1 MSPMQGNSLDNYK
14 IEHYIYKAMNTSYSI
29 EQNEQTE
36 ADDEYEDNWYFVW
49 AYCTSAMA
57 YR

>member
-57 YR
+57 